1 MLLQAN
7 PVFSGRKE
15 STSQA
20 MNRHFRTLSFAAV
33 FLCSAVAAS
42 AQQKGEPRQ
51 AVGCQDPILRSQ
63 ADDIKKHFTGQG
75 FTVYRDAMINMES
88 MSPFPVMVQFQR
100 GQLYEI
106 IFVGQ
111 QAATNHRMVIYDG
124 NDRKIDEK
132 FVFKRGSK
140 EVTNYMVYEFVPE
153 RTDTYLLEFMTRL
166 KNKEFCGSVCIVAVD
181 RSKGEVKYTPYVAE

>member
-1 MLLQAN
+1 
-7 PVFSGRKE
+7 
-15 STSQA
+15 
-20 MNRHFRTLSFAAV
+20 MNRIFRSIITASVMMCSAFAAT
-33 FLCSAVAAS
+33 

-51 AVGCQDPILRSQ
+51 AVGCQDPVLRSQ
-63 ADDIKKHFTGQG
+63 ADDIKKHFTAQG

-88 MSPFPVMVQFQR
+88 MVPFPVMVQFQR

-124 NDRKIDEK
+124 SDHKVDEK
-132 FVFKRGSK
+132 FVFKRGNSK
-140 EVTNYMVYEFVPE
+140 DVTNYMVYEFVPE
-153 RTDTYLLEFMTRL
+153 RSDTYLLEFMTRL
-166 KNKEFCGSVCIVAVD
+166 KNKEFCGSLCIVAVD